1 MPIQNFDGNT
11 FVAFIDI
18 SGFKS
23 LMLNR
28 VKAITAL
35 RQFYQTG
42 FDLISAQAN
51 DSVKVEGFFISDC
64 AVLFIRNGLNNYNIA
79 LEKLLKVIEKLN
91 RKMLECDLMLTTS
104 VCYGYLNYEGKFEI
118 SGTEKNQIFGDA
130 YVEAFL
136 DNEVGKPKLKHGECR
151 IISNNL
157 PNGVKHSLSSNII
170 FERIIEKS
178 KHFYFYWMVDTA
190 DDIDNFTQR
199 FNDSYN
205 LQYRGMLE
213 ALKMNN

>member
-1 MPIQNFDGNT
+1 MPVNNFDGDT

-28 VKAITAL
+28 EKAITAL

-42 FDLISAQAN
+42 FDLIHEQAN
-51 DSVKVEGFFISDC
+51 DYVKTEGFFISDC
-64 AVLFIRNGLNNYNIA
+64 AVLFVRNVFDNYDIA
-79 LEKLLKVIEKLN
+79 LEKLLNVIEKLN
-91 RKMLECDLMLTTS
+91 RKMLDCDLMLTTS
-104 VCYGYLNYEGKFEI
+104 ICYGYLNYEGKFEI

-136 DNEVGKPKLKHGECR
+136 NNEVGKPKLKPGECR
-151 IISNNL
+151 IIANNL
-157 PNGVKHSLSSNII
+157 PDVVKRSLSSIFT
-170 FERIIEKS
+170 FERIREKS
-178 KHFYFYWMVDTA
+178 KHFYFYWMVNTA
-190 DDIDNFTQR
+190 DDINDFTQR

-213 ALKMNN
+213 ALKYRE

>member
-1 MPIQNFDGNT
+1 MVQ
-11 FVAFIDI
+11 
-18 SGFKS
+18 K
-23 LMLNR
+23 
-28 VKAITAL
+28 
-35 RQFYQTG
+35 
-42 FDLISAQAN
+42 
-51 DSVKVEGFFISDC
+51 
-64 AVLFIRNGLNNYNIA
+64 
-79 LEKLLKVIEKLN
+79 
-91 RKMLECDLMLTTS
+91 
-104 VCYGYLNYEGKFEI
+104 
-118 SGTEKNQIFGDA
+118 KNQIFGDA

>member
-42 FDLISAQAN
+42 FDLISEQAN
-51 DSVKVEGFFISDC
+51 NPVKVEGFFISDC
-64 AVLFIRNGLNNYNIA
+64 AVLFIRNGLNNYDIA
-79 LEKLLKVIEKLN
+79 LKKLLNIIEKLN
-91 RKMLECDLMLTTS
+91 RKILECDLMLKTS
-104 VCYGYLNYEGKFEI
+104 ICYGYLNYEGKFEI

-136 DNEVGKPKLKHGECR
+136 DNEVGKPKLKPGECR

-157 PNGVKHSLSSNII
+157 PEDVKHSLSSNII
-170 FERIIEKS
+170 FDRIREKS
-178 KHFYFYWMVDTA
+178 KNFYFYWMVNTA
-190 DDIDNFTQR
+190 NDIDDFTQR
-199 FNDSYN
+199 YNDGYN

-213 ALKMNN
+213 ALKNRQ